1 MSNYVYKVNHIY
13 NDKINTI
20 IIYYGKK
27 VKDNEKQM
35 VMESLLSKW
44 EMENRK
50 ETYYVTR
57 IKTGRFF
64 IQGSSL

>member
-27 VKDNEKQM
+27 VDDSDKNNILKD
-35 VMESLLSKW
+35 
-44 EMENRK
+44 
-50 ETYYVTR
+50 
-57 IKTGRFF
+57 I
-64 IQGSSL
+64 